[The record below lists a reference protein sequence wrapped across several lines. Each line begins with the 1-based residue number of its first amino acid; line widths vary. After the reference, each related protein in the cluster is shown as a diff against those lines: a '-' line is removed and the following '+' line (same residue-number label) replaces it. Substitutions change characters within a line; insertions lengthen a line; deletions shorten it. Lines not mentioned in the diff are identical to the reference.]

1 MLQYAHS
8 TSLVFTH
15 PKKSDPILVILKQV
29 VLTQGVLTQVALSQI
44 ASRQRR
50 TVSESQKYK
59 AKNRNKLRSFFHNGV
74 STTLAIVASKQ
85 KRGD

>member
-1 MLQYAHS
+1 MSQGDHS
-8 TSLVFTH
+8 ILPVFTH
-15 PKKSDPILVILKQV
+15 AKKSDPTLVALKQLT
-29 VLTQGVLTQVALSQI
+29 LTQSIFNQI

-59 AKNRNKLRSFFHNGV
+59 AKNRNKLRSFFHNDV

-85 KRGD
+85 KRGN